1 MAEYPW
7 SGLRSKGS
15 RHSEQP
21 SSTKYLMA
29 AGVNCRRK
37 AILSLAAH
45 SLLQL
50 MCSRIFLIT
59 SIQRRKGQGLRRFL
73 LIDAVLALMW
83 GSLGCQV

>member
-29 AGVNCRRK
+29 AGVNCLMK

-50 MCSRIFLIT
+50 MCSRIFLT
-59 SIQRRKGQGLRRFL
+59 TLIQRRKGHGLRRLL
-73 LIDAVLALMW
+73 LIAAVTASMGITGL
-83 GSLGCQV
+83 QV